1 MDIIDKKIVRVLANN
16 GAITATELGTRVNLS
31 VPAVNKRIAK
41 LCDNG
46 SITRFTVLTDKS
58 KVGKPIVAFILV
70 VLENTEAAERLIS
83 YVGRESDV
91 LECYAV
97 TGEYDYILKVCAS
110 GVEALED
117 KLLLLKKQKGVI
129 KSHTMLSLME
139 HKLEPAVLPD
149 LSEDEE

>member
-1 MDIIDKKIVRVLANN
+1 MDIIDKKIIRILADN
-16 GAITATELGTRVNLS
+16 AAASATEIGAEINLS

-41 LCDNG
+41 LREG
-46 SITRFTVLTDKS
+46 GTISRFTVITDKS
-58 KVGKPIVAFILV
+58 KVGKPIIAFILV
-70 VLENTEAAERLIS
+70 VLQNTAAAENLIS
-83 YVGRESDV
+83 YVRTDDDV

-117 KLLLLKKQKGVI
+117 KLLVLKKQKGVI

-139 HKLEPAVLPD
+139 HKFAPTPLPNKGDLE
-149 LSEDEE
+149 